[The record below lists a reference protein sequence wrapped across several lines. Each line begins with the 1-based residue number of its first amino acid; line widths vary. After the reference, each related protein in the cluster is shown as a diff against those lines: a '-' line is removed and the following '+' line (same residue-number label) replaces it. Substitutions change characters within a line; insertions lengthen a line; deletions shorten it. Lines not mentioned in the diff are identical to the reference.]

1 MESRKMVLTHLFT
14 GKQWRNRHREQT
26 YGHGDRGRDGE
37 MEKKDGLPKVMPTVK
52 HPKFRIIGVPEE
64 DEMKKHEKN

>member
-1 MESRKMVLTHLFT
+1 MYLQGNSGETDIENRLMDMGIGEEMVRW
-14 GKQWRNRHREQT
+14 K
-26 YGHGDRGRDGE
+26 
-37 MEKKDGLPKVMPTVK
+37 KKDGLPKVMPTVK